1 MTRPAPT
8 EGADVRFA
16 RFKRVLECYQA
27 DPAYRRHICDDA
39 EAAVRL
45 HGIAGADGRLVREAV
60 EAILFGRVGALRG
73 EAEQPERPER
83 SEQPYVRAY
92 HEHVRPVIEA
102 ASAMVAGERYASE
115 AARAYVERS
124 LSRARLESAVVR
136 AHDQIRYVPLAFELS
151 EGCRMHCPFCGL
163 AAPAWR
169 RDAPY
174 ARDAWRSLVAVAQDR
189 LGPIADQAPLYFA
202 TEPLDH
208 PAYEDFLRDV
218 AETSEHI
225 PQTTTAAPER
235 DPERTRRLMRW
246 LGPRRL
252 LIEGRLRFSIR
263 TLAQFR
269 RVIETFSAEEL
280 AGVELLVNNPESI
293 NPVADAGRAREAG
306 VFGDRRHV
314 RYSISC
320 LAGVLVRL
328 WDQSMS
334 FVEPLTPS
342 ERHPLG
348 IRVHE
353 TLPCSTAEELADG
366 IGRLFCRHG
375 GSTPDA
381 DRRLRLGP
389 EIGVAAQGARLMLLG
404 DGTGFGI
411 SRNLYTEALVGLLS
425 HDSSGLTLHE
435 IEERVALDGYHA
447 QEMRTLVC
455 TLYQKGYI
463 EYV

>member
-1 MTRPAPT
+1 MTWPAPT
-8 EGADVRFA
+8 GVPDVRFA

-27 DPAYRRHICDDA
+27 DPAYRRLIADDA

-45 HGIAGADGRLVREAV
+45 HGIAGSDGRLVREAV
-60 EAILFGRVGALRG
+60 EAILFGRA
-73 EAEQPERPER
+73 EACGDESER
-83 SEQPYVRAY
+83 SEQPYVSAY
-92 HEHVRPVIEA
+92 QAHVRPVIEA
-102 ASAMVAGERYASE
+102 ASAMVRGERYANG
-115 AARAYVERS
+115 AARAYVARS

-136 AHDQIRYVPLAFELS
+136 AHAQIRYVPLAFELS

-174 ARDAWRSLVAVAQDR
+174 ERDAWRSLVAVGRER
-189 LGPIADQAPLYFA
+189 LGPICDQAPLYFA

-235 DPERTRRLMRW
+235 DPDRTRRLMRW
-246 LGPRRL
+246 LGSKRL
-252 LIEGRLRFSIR
+252 LLEGRLRFSIR
-263 TLAQFR
+263 TLAQFK
-269 RVIETFSAEEL
+269 RVIEAFSAEEL

-293 NPVADAGRAREAG
+293 NPVADAGRARAAG
-306 VFGDRRHV
+306 VFEARRHV

-334 FVEPLTPS
+334 FVEPLAPS

-353 TLPCSTAEELADG
+353 TLPCSTAEDLADG
-366 IGRLFCRHG
+366 IERLFVRHG

-381 DRRLRLGP
+381 NRRLRLSH
-389 EIGVAAQGARLMLLG
+389 EIGVAAHGDRLMLLG

-411 SRNLYTEALVGLLS
+411 SRNLYTETLLGLLS
-425 HDSSGLTLHE
+425 CDSSGLTLHE
-435 IEERVALDGYHA
+435 IEGQVALDGCHA
-447 QEMRTLVC
+447 QEMRALVC